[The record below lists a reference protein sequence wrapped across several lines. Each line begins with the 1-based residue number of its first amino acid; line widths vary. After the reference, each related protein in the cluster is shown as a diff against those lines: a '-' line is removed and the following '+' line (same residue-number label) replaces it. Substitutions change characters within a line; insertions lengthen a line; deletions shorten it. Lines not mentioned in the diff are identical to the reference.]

1 MGQTFKGDLEPIVG
15 FLDESSLRSDAS
27 RRRVINTP
35 VVRYTEGGGAETF
48 LDGVWFFVS

>member
-15 FLDESSLRSDAS
+15 FLDASSLRSDAS

-35 VVRYTEGGGAETF
+35 VVRYTEGAGRNVLGRC
-48 LDGVWFFVS
+48 LVFVS